1 MHPGAF
7 FSGSNHDPDQH
18 AESFVYEHDFIVVQ
32 TNYRLG
38 PSGFWFNPA
47 AGEDEYKLT
56 LLGAHQI
63 LLTGR
68 PCLGSG
74 TSIFPLYLQCVS
86 PLHKGKNC
94 GSVGELDLVT

>member
-47 AGEDEYKLT
+47 AGEDQYKFRDKLKSYR
-56 LLGAHQI
+56 Q
-63 LLTGR
+63 
-68 PCLGSG
+68 
-74 TSIFPLYLQCVS
+74 SIFYLVKVKTC
-86 PLHKGKNC
+86 
-94 GSVGELDLVT
+94 